1 MSLHRREFLKAG
13 AAVVGALPFSRSLSA
28 FAASDTLVAVTG
40 QTINSLDL
48 HRTGTNRAS
57 YQVAINSYDR
67 LITFGSKTLEDG
79 SVSFDY
85 SKLEPEL
92 AESWTISDDGLT
104 ITFKLKPNAVF
115 WNGSKV
121 TAEDVKWSFDR
132 AVSVGGFP
140 STQMKAGGLVRRACT
155 ARDRDDGAQRRAAA
169 SG

>member
-1 MSLHRREFLKAG
+1 M
-13 AAVVGALPFSRSLSA
+13 
-28 FAASDTLVAVTG
+28 AVTG

-104 ITFKLKPNAVF
+104 ITFKLKPNAVS
-115 WNGSKV
+115 G
-121 TAEDVKWSFDR
+121 TA
-132 AVSVGGFP
+132 
-140 STQMKAGGLVRRACT
+140 
-155 ARDRDDGAQRRAAA
+155 AR
-169 SG
+169 

>member
-115 WNGSKV
+115 WGGSKV
-121 TAEDVKWSFDR
+121 TAEVVSHGRHEKIKIVKFN
-132 AVSVGGFP
+132 
-140 STQMKAGGLVRRACT
+140 RRKHYRNET
-155 ARDRDDGAQRRAAA
+155 GHRQWYTEVKITGIK
-169 SG
+169 G